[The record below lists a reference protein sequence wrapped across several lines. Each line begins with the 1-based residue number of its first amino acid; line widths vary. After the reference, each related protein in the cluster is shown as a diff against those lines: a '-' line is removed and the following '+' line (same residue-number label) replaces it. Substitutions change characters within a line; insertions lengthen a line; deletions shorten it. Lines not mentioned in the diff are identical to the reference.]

1 MKTTGLRYLAG
12 WVAAAFALIAAN
24 VQGASPPAFA
34 PDSTMAKIQKR
45 GKLIVAVRSDLP
57 LFGYLDP
64 KTSEYEG
71 FDVDVAKEIARAIFG
86 QPDRIEFKASTAKTR
101 IPMVKEEVADLALA
115 TITITPERALEV
127 DFSDVYFVTGPVVAV
142 LKENATGPR
151 RLEDFAGKTL
161 AVTTGSVYEKVLKE
175 IAPKVNVVLISTH
188 AEILQA
194 MRARRVDGIVS
205 DETNV
210 QSMARYDPSLIVVVP
225 VFEPKSKYGAAIK
238 QGRPEFVKFVN
249 GVIADIKAS
258 GRWKEIYARDIESPA
273 PPPPPAQ

>member
-1 MKTTGLRYLAG
+1 MTNAWRTR
-12 WVAAAFALIAAN
+12 VICIAAACALIAG
-24 VQGASPPAFA
+24 GAEAAAPSAFA

-57 LFGYLDP
+57 LFGYLNP
-64 KTSEYEG
+64 KTNEYEG
-71 FDVDVAKEIARAIFG
+71 FDVDVAKEIARALLG
-86 QPDRIEFKASTAKTR
+86 QPDRVEFKASTTKTR
-101 IPMVKEEVADLALA
+101 IPMVKEDVADLALA

-175 IAPKVNVVLISTH
+175 IAPAVKVVLISTH

-194 MRARRVDGIVS
+194 MRAHRVDGIVS

-210 QSMARYDPSLIVVVP
+210 QSMARYDPSLVVVVP
-225 VFEPKSKYGAAIK
+225 AFEPVSKYGAAIRK
-238 QGRPEFVKFVN
+238 GRPEFVKFVN
-249 GVIADIKAS
+249 GVIANIKAS
-258 GRWKEIYARDIESPA
+258 GRWKEIYARNIEA
-273 PPPPPAQ
+273 RVPPPPPAQ